1 METVAGEG
9 VTRIEGD
16 ITHPVKVTPAEIN
29 IQAPARVTPVQAR
42 IKDTQAP
49 ARIKVR
55 VAQAHIVQVGINP
68 TQVQAIVSHT
78 QALIRK
84 SRAAVQARIEVTQS
98 PADTVQ
104 VSRRNIQDQERI
116 MRSLTPAPNPWD
128 IVQRQQLPRSKLRKL
143 IFKLA

>member
-16 ITHPVKVTPAEIN
+16 ITHPVKVIPAEIS

-42 IKDTQAP
+42 IKVTPVQARIKVTQAP
-49 ARIKVR
+49 AGIKVR

-78 QALIRK
+78 QALKLKKNSDIMTSAQRHRFQLHLHLCSNK
-84 SRAAVQARIEVTQS
+84 GHSQA
-98 PADTVQ
+98 
-104 VSRRNIQDQERI
+104 
-116 MRSLTPAPNPWD
+116 L
-128 IVQRQQLPRSKLRKL
+128 
-143 IFKLA
+143 